1 VKGEELELYELM
13 LELEEKYSDDLRKSF
28 FTACKKAGII
38 NFRFHDLR
46 YTFVSSIS
54 SESYDIGAHSSIG

>member
-1 VKGEELELYELM
+1 M
-13 LELEEKYSDDLRKSF
+13 TSCQKSF

-46 YTFVSSIS
+46 HTFGSQLEMDTIWTPEDKSEIPEELCVSEVSGNKSVI
-54 SESYDIGAHSSIG
+54 